1 MPSRGRFPASD
12 SEKHKF
18 RFVTFRASLLLQ
30 RGVPR
35 VADDERAEDGSDSR
49 PGSRDSDGGG
59 AGTDE
64 LGRAVDVFAR
74 RGGLE
79 GSALD
84 TRGGG
89 GPRSLW

>member
-1 MPSRGRFPASD
+1 MG
-12 SEKHKF
+12 
-18 RFVTFRASLLLQ
+18 FVTFRASLLLQ

-35 VADDERAEDGSDSR
+35 VADDERSEDGSDTR

-59 AGTDE
+59 AGADE
-64 LGRAVDVFAR
+64 LGRAVNVLAR
-74 RGGLE
+74 RGGLK

-84 TRGGG
+84 ARGGG